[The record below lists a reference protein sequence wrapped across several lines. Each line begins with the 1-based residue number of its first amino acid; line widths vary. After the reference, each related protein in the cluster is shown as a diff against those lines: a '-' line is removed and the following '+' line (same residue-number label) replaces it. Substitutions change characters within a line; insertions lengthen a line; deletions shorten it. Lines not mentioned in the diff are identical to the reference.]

1 MLGEVPMNVPRANS
15 SSATKTAKEA
25 PTAFPMIPSSIRPQ
39 PIRRI
44 NFGAAQAEMLRGL
57 AG

>member
-1 MLGEVPMNVPRANS
+1 MQAKS

-25 PTAFPMIPSSIRPQ
+25 PTAFPMIPSFIRPQ
-39 PIRRI
+39 PICRI
-44 NFGAAQAEMLRGL
+44 NFGAALAVMLRGP